1 MKRNFLKITLAL
13 VIAFATFS
21 CDKDFNSVGSDI
33 IGEDHFNFE
42 KYEVQNLVAYSKAT
56 GAVQSNNLPV
66 NAFGIYDNPAF
77 GTTKANFV
85 TQVELAGIDE
95 IVGTNIEI
103 KANDSVYLY
112 IPYFSRV
119 DKVVDGENI
128 FILDSI
134 YGNQASTMSLKVY
147 ENAYILRDFNPN
159 PDPNDILSYY
169 QRYFSNE
176 KGLIEY
182 NLNGTVL
189 NNSTKIEENSQF
201 IFNKK
206 EIIKYKTDEDGNFID
221 SNGVIVT
228 DLTKRV
234 VKDRKKPGMWLSLDK
249 DFFKTK
255 VLMAAP
261 NKLTSNTIFKEYFR
275 GLYFKM
281 EQNPGEEGLLAMMD
295 FSKGKIVIQYHSDV
309 TTVVGGVSTIKNS
322 KKEYSLNL
330 KGNTINFYDYE
341 NDAAYQAALAS
352 SNAVIGDSRLYLKGG
367 NGSVA
372 YIDLFG
378 ADQDGNEIAD
388 ELEELRNNNWLINE
402 ASLTFYIDK
411 SKMNVDG
418 VKEPKRIY
426 LYDATNNL
434 PILDYSVDNST
445 TIDLKNNKF
454 NFDGIIKV
462 DENKKGIY
470 YRIRLTNYI
479 NRVINSEDASLNKN
493 IRLGLSLTENI
504 NISTNGFLTSP
515 ISLGSQQTSFI
526 PISSVM
532 NPLGTV
538 LYGSNVA
545 PINEDKKLKLQ
556 IFYTKPN

>member
-1 MKRNFLKITLAL
+1 MKRNFFKITVALAVVFTTL
-13 VIAFATFS
+13 S

-33 IGEDHFNFE
+33 IGDDHFNLE
-42 KYEVQNLVAYSKAT
+42 KYEVENLLAYSKAT

-176 KGLIEY
+176 KGLIEN

>member
-1 MKRNFLKITLAL
+1 
-13 VIAFATFS
+13 
-21 CDKDFNSVGSDI
+21 
-33 IGEDHFNFE
+33 
-42 KYEVQNLVAYSKAT
+42 
-56 GAVQSNNLPV
+56 
-66 NAFGIYDNPAF
+66 
-77 GTTKANFV
+77 
-85 TQVELAGIDE
+85 
-95 IVGTNIEI
+95 
-103 KANDSVYLY
+103 
-112 IPYFSRV
+112 
-119 DKVVDGENI
+119 
-128 FILDSI
+128 
-134 YGNQASTMSLKVY
+134 
-147 ENAYILRDFNPN
+147 
-159 PDPNDILSYY
+159 
-169 QRYFSNE
+169 
-176 KGLIEY
+176 
-182 NLNGTVL
+182 
-189 NNSTKIEENSQF
+189 
-201 IFNKK
+201 
-206 EIIKYKTDEDGNFID
+206 
-221 SNGVIVT
+221 
-228 DLTKRV
+228 
-234 VKDRKKPGMWLSLDK
+234 
-249 DFFKTK
+249 
-255 VLMAAP
+255 MAAP

-454 NFDGIIKV
+454 NFEISKIQSKMT
-462 DENKKGIY
+462 
-470 YRIRLTNYI
+470 L
-479 NRVINSEDASLNKN
+479 NSLWVSFLIAHLFLLSQRSL
-493 IRLGLSLTENI
+493 
-504 NISTNGFLTSP
+504 
-515 ISLGSQQTSFI
+515 
-526 PISSVM
+526 
-532 NPLGTV
+532 
-538 LYGSNVA
+538 
-545 PINEDKKLKLQ
+545 
-556 IFYTKPN
+556 

>member
-95 IVGTNIEI
+95 VVGTNIEI

-176 KGLIEY
+176 KGLIEN

-341 NDAAYQAALAS
+341 NDAAYQTALAS

-378 ADQDGNEIAD
+378 ADQDGNDIAD

-445 TIDLKNNKF
+445 TTDLKNNKF

>member
-1 MKRNFLKITLAL
+1 MF
-13 VIAFATFS
+13 
-21 CDKDFNSVGSDI
+21 
-33 IGEDHFNFE
+33 
-42 KYEVQNLVAYSKAT
+42 
-56 GAVQSNNLPV
+56 
-66 NAFGIYDNPAF
+66 
-77 GTTKANFV
+77 
-85 TQVELAGIDE
+85 
-95 IVGTNIEI
+95 
-103 KANDSVYLY
+103 
-112 IPYFSRV
+112 
-119 DKVVDGENI
+119 
-128 FILDSI
+128 
-134 YGNQASTMSLKVY
+134 
-147 ENAYILRDFNPN
+147 
-159 PDPNDILSYY
+159 
-169 QRYFSNE
+169 
-176 KGLIEY
+176 
-182 NLNGTVL
+182 
-189 NNSTKIEENSQF
+189 
-201 IFNKK
+201 FNKI

-367 NGSVA
+367 NGSVD

>member
-13 VIAFATFS
+13 VIAFASFS

-176 KGLIEY
+176 KGLIEN